1 MIYFRLKNTFWYPSI
16 PKNSSTFQKVCRS
29 PAVCNIVPP
38 QLGNSLAV
46 MNSRQIATPMSDSP
60 VPTRGTPGFMND
72 VSFGATWL
80 LAGMLHHGTRIPS
93 DPSVIFRA
101 KGQPS
106 RCLTIDWGL
115 SLSSLWLRFRLRHG
129 PEAKSAPW
137 NATARKIYLFNFCRT
152 SFSLRHPSFELQ
164 VVVAAAGP
172 VWCCTFQ
179 AVNKIKC
186 NKDSACFRSMHAA
199 TATALPSVV
208 SIGRGQANPGQVRN
222 GQRQRGQRDWYGGKV
237 LGVFWSIK

>member
-1 MIYFRLKNTFWYPSI
+1 MIYFCQSFKKMAEISLDWQFHEVAEKK

-60 VPTRGTPGFMND
+60 RPHQGDP
-72 VSFGATWL
+72 WL
-80 LAGMLHHGTRIPS
+80 YEWRLIWCNMAARRDAAPRTTRIPS

-106 RCLTIDWGL
+106 RCLAMDWGL
-115 SLSSLWLRFRLRHG
+115 SLWLRFRLRHG

-164 VVVAAAGP
+164 VVVVAAAAGLCD
-172 VWCCTFQ
+172 VAHSRQW
-179 AVNKIKC
+179 IK
-186 NKDSACFRSMHAA
+186 
-199 TATALPSVV
+199 
-208 SIGRGQANPGQVRN
+208 
-222 GQRQRGQRDWYGGKV
+222 
-237 LGVFWSIK
+237 